1 MTYNLILIASVTISV
16 IIGMALGK
24 KGPKWKAPLISLCV
38 FVVAL
43 VLLNFLGLSESAG
56 N

>member
-1 MTYNLILIASVTISV
+1 MTYNLILIAIVIISV
-16 IIGMALGK
+16 IIGTALGK
-24 KGPKWKAPLISLCV
+24 NGPKWKAPLIVVCV

-43 VLLNFLGLSESAG
+43 VFLNFLGLSESAG